1 MKRKGPGGKGYF
13 REKKKFG
20 GGVMEFQEKY
30 GRLLATIDRE
40 DLNSEDI
47 AFIQWV
53 CKWDDE
59 TFYKFKNLIVK
70 IKAGR

>member
-1 MKRKGPGGKGYF
+1 
-13 REKKKFG
+13 
-20 GGVMEFQEKY
+20 MEFQEKY